1 MKLAYLYTTS
11 ELTPW
16 KENVNPETL
25 AFLVSQT
32 PVEIYTEIVHFE
44 GFNGDMIDKLS
55 GFDLV
60 FNLCYGYQ
68 DAGQVEVAGWLQ
80 HYGIKHTASS
90 FDALTMAQDKSLL
103 PDICAKLD
111 LATPEVW
118 YGTEVL
124 NNETLYI
131 SKPRKGSCH
140 RDIHINKGS
149 WMKTNIHPDVDDL
162 IIQPYIPGREFSV
175 AVIPVS
181 GGKYYHAL
189 PPVEIVPEDKDR
201 IYIAGQSFGTTFR
214 DFAPSVPENIVDELM
229 EASEKLHKL
238 IGLKGMSRTD
248 FRVSHDG
255 TVYVLDVNAM
265 PNMDPVRSLMPNICQ
280 FHGVSITDLITR
292 VIANNDINLGKSKK
306 KSKDNIEVLYS

>member
-16 KENVNPETL
+16 KENVNAETL
-25 AFLVSQT
+25 AFLISQT
-32 PVEIYTEIVHFE
+32 PIDIQTEIVHFE
-44 GFNGDMIDKLS
+44 GFNTDMIDNLS
-55 GFDLV
+55 KFDLV

-80 HYGIKHTASS
+80 HYGIKHTAPS

-118 YGTEVL
+118 FSTERL
-124 NNETLYI
+124 DDDKLYI

-140 RDIHINKGS
+140 RNISINNGA
-149 WMKTNIHPDVDDL
+149 WMKSNIDPDAEDL
-162 IIQPYIPGREFSV
+162 IVQPYIPGREFSV

-189 PPVEIVPEDKDR
+189 PPVEIVPEDKNK
-201 IYIAGQSFGTTFR
+201 IYIAGQSFGATFR
-214 DFAPSVPENIVDELM
+214 DFAPTVAEITLDELM
-229 EASEKLHKL
+229 GASEKLHKS

-248 FRVSHDG
+248 FRVSPDG

-280 FHGVSITDLITR
+280 YHGISITDLITR
-292 VIANNDINLGKSKK
+292 IIANNDINLHKSKP
-306 KSKDNIEVLYS
+306 KSIYFDFEARL